1 MSVLVI
7 LRVPTDGASFE
18 RVAAESGDSMK
29 GIAERGRGR
38 GAIHH
43 AFYEGDGAVF
53 VVDEWESAEKFQSF
67 FEDEA
72 PNIGP
77 LMAQAGVEG
86 QPGPPSFYRKL
97 STADEF

>member
-1 MSVLVI
+1 MV
-7 LRVPTDGASFE
+7 LRVKGDPSGFQQ
-18 RVAAESGDSMK
+18 VAQDNAEAMQ

-43 AFYEGDGAVF
+43 AFYIGDGEVL
-53 VVDEWESAEKFQSF
+53 VVDEWDSAESFKSF

-77 LMAQAGVEG
+77 LMEQAGMHPTE
-86 QPGPPSFYRKL
+86 PEFYEKVD
-97 STADEF
+97 SADQF